1 MLHFIR
7 ESNVKISLAGAD
19 ISLLPVAMEL
29 DFITQSAVHQ
39 IMISIL
45 KYTEIN
51 MDKSAHNIVI
61 FFPLCKRGQNHDHS
75 IQYDASMINT

>member
-29 DFITQSAVHQ
+29 DFIIQSAVHQ

-61 FFPLCKRGQNHDHS
+61 FFPFAKEVR
-75 IQYDASMINT
+75 IMITVYSTMHL